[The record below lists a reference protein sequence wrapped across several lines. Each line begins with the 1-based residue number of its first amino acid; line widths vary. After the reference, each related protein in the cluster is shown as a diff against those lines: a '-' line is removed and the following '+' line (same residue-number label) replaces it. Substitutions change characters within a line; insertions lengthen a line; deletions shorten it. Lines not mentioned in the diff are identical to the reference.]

1 MGKLKRVEES
11 GIEPNELMVKITVR
25 SENPLDSSIFYDINP
40 FHHPD
45 MSVLSKEGVEAMTD
59 VVKAM
64 CVVTTL
70 PPDEIAYLVDKYD
83 TMFEDEHEDVE
94 VILHT
99 DNDTV
104 H

>member
-1 MGKLKRVEES
+1 
-11 GIEPNELMVKITVR
+11 
-25 SENPLDSSIFYDINP
+25 
-40 FHHPD
+40 
-45 MSVLSKEGVEAMTD
+45 MTD